1 MSETGYA
8 TARASDIDA
17 IPVIDIEA
25 LRGGSGQAVAAVAE
39 QIREAS
45 ARVGFFYVRNHGIP
59 AAIRDGALSEAKR
72 FFALPPEV
80 KAKVAVNRRHRGFLG
95 PGGAK
100 MHQTARADLKESFNW
115 ALELADADP
124 DVLSGNKPLLGPN
137 NWPDDDLP
145 ELRPT
150 LYRYYLAACACG
162 GDLMRAF
169 AVSLGIDEQFFAPRF
184 SKPIARGSALYYP
197 PQPPQMGA
205 EQFGVGAHTDYGCLT
220 LLWQDAVGG
229 LQVRGRDGEWV
240 TAHPIPDTLVVNV
253 GDLLA
258 RWSNDRFVSTPH
270 RVVNASGRERYS
282 LAVFFDPDYDAVVD
296 PRDLLAPG
304 EPPNYAPIMAGEH
317 VSARFD
323 AAFTYRKRDGRDR
336 PSQSA

>member
-8 TARASDIDA
+8 TAKAIDVDA
-17 IPVIDIEA
+17 IPVIDVGA
-25 LRGGSGQAVAAVAE
+25 LRGGSAGAVAE
-39 QIREAS
+39 VAQAIREAS
-45 ARVGFFYVRNHGIP
+45 TRVGFFYIRNHGIAP
-59 AAIRDGALSEAKR
+59 EVRDAALAASKR
-72 FFALPPEV
+72 FFALEPEV
-80 KAKVAVNRRHRGFLG
+80 KARVAVNHQHRGFMA

-100 MHQTARADLKESFNW
+100 MHETARADLKESFNW
-115 ALELADADP
+115 ALDLPADDP
-124 DVLSGNKPLLGPN
+124 DVMSGDKPLLGPN

-145 ELRPT
+145 ELRSAF
-150 LYRYYLAACACG
+150 YAYYEAACECG
-162 GDLMRAF
+162 RDLMRAF
-169 AVSLGIDEQFFAPRF
+169 AVSLGIDEGFFAPHF
-184 SKPIARGSALYYP
+184 NKPIARGSALYYP

-229 LQVRGRDGEWV
+229 LQVQGRDGDWV

-282 LAVFFDPDYDAVVD
+282 LAVFFDPNYDAVVD
-296 PRDLLAPG
+296 PRDLLGPGDAAPKFG
-304 EPPNYAPIMAGEH
+304 PLLAGEH
-317 VSARFD
+317 VKARFD
-323 AAFTYRKRDGRDR
+323 AAFAYRQKGG
-336 PSQSA
+336 